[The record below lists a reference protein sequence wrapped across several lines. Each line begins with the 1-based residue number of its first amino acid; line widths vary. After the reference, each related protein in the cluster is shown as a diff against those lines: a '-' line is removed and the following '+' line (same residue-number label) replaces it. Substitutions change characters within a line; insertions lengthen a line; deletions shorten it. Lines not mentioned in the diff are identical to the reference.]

1 MECYGHK
8 MSLRRSLAPA
18 KPKPSLSTRVL
29 KLIWRNPRMV
39 HTMLREEYRKR
50 FGIDLDRRFRDG
62 MSGPPVSINLHLT
75 RRCNLRCVMCEQH
88 RHTPGPTGLSWYD
101 PHRELPLSTWVDLM
115 DQVAAFRPRL
125 YLTGGEPTLYP
136 HFSALLTEARRRG
149 FVVHLQTNGT
159 LLDRMADNL
168 VDAGVEMVTISLD
181 GPSEVHDAIRG
192 QEGAFRKTCEGI
204 KALAAAR
211 NRRHSPNPII
221 IINCVVSKASLPT
234 LDQMVPLAHELGADI
249 LQIQHTIFNTP
260 ANIQRHNLALSPEF
274 AARAQLDL
282 APPSIPEGEYYE
294 SKIAPADLPGLLD
307 QFREARRLAKDR
319 LKLLFLPNLPP
330 HLLGPYYLDLT
341 HPFPQECKSPWKV
354 CRILPDGTVSPCL
367 HLVAGNIA
375 TQPFMEIW
383 NGPRMRRLR
392 QIISRRLFPG
402 CVRCC
407 SRSFT

>member
-1 MECYGHK
+1 MKCYGHK
-8 MSLRRSLAPA
+8 MVLKRSLSPA

-29 KLIWRNPRMV
+29 KLIWRNPHMV

-62 MSGPPVSINLHLT
+62 LSGPPVSINLHLT

-101 PHRELPLSTWVDLM
+101 PLQELPLSTWVGLL
-115 DQVAAFRPRL
+115 DQVAAFRPRI

-136 HFSALLTEARRRG
+136 HFSELLTEARRRG
-149 FVVHLQTNGT
+149 LVVHLQTNGT
-159 LLDRMADNL
+159 LLDRMADKL
-168 VDAGVEMVTISLD
+168 VAAEVEMVTVSLD

-192 QEGAFRKTCEGI
+192 HAGAFRKTCEGI

-211 NRRHSPNPII
+211 KRRRSPSPII

-234 LDQMVPLAHELGADI
+234 LGQMVPLAHELGADI

-274 AARAQLDL
+274 AARAQLEL

-307 QFREARRLAKDR
+307 QFREARRLAKNR

-330 HLLGPYYLDLT
+330 DLLGPYYLDLT

-375 TQPFMEIW
+375 TQPFLEMW
-383 NGPRMRRLR
+383 NGPR
-392 QIISRRLFPG
+392 I
-402 CVRCC
+402 RCC